1 MIVQERLEA
10 EDRALLCRLAVG
22 TIQRIK
28 VEDGHW
34 LWMGNWSSGGRVPV
48 ISGNSVRV
56 SIYCQLVDQ
65 VAGTEMVVRT
75 CDEEACI
82 HPHHM
87 TVQPKGRRGFRGKS

>member
-1 MIVQERLEA
+1 MTVQERLEA
-10 EDRALLCRLAVG
+10 EDRALLNRLGAG
-22 TIQRIK
+22 TVALIK

-34 LWMGNWSSGGRVPV
+34 IWVGNWMCSGRTPV
-48 ISGNSVRV
+48 IWGNSVRV

-75 CDEEACI
+75 CDEEACV

-87 TVQPKGRRGFRGKS
+87 EIREKGRRGFRGKS